1 MRTRFT
7 SRDGASPRLAL
18 FASFT
23 LALLGHAGVARAQ
36 GEPSGAGLR
45 APRRAELTGDS
56 PSRRPGFAFAL
67 SGGALLEVFSQ
78 TPYFFVP
85 LRADVG
91 VRLDDRLTLTAFGRF
106 SPGPLA
112 SSLLSTIA
120 VGVAATLRE
129 HGTQLFDPWASFGVA
144 FRQILVGAQGVELA
158 NVRFGGDLRLAE
170 GWLVGPYVEGSV
182 SYFFAG
188 TAAYGGGLGLR
199 FAGEP

>member
-1 MRTRFT
+1 MPN
-7 SRDGASPRLAL
+7 A
-18 FASFT
+18 
-23 LALLGHAGVARAQ
+23 AG
-36 GEPSGAGLR
+36 SR
-45 APRRAELTGDS
+45 APRHAELTGDA
-56 PSRRPGFAFAL
+56 PARRPGFAFAL
-67 SGGALLEVFSQ
+67 SGGASIEAFSQ

-85 LRADVG
+85 LRADAG

-106 SPGPLA
+106 SPGLGAA
-112 SSLLSTIA
+112 SVLGTLA
-120 VGVAATLRE
+120 VGMAATLRE

-170 GWLVGPYVEGSV
+170 GWLVGPYIEGSF

-188 TAAYGGGLGLR
+188 AAAYGGGLGIR